1 MVRISEDR
9 FRHANTIDASAG
21 ITGRPT
27 HVFRARRSGRYLGMT
42 EHEQDPPP
50 AEEPNA
56 PEDQR
61 DVEDALSDAS
71 GDTTKVPDADE
82 ESEATS

>member
-1 MVRISEDR
+1 
-9 FRHANTIDASAG
+9 
-21 ITGRPT
+21 
-27 HVFRARRSGRYLGMT
+27 MT
-42 EHEQDPPP
+42 EHEHEPPQ
-50 AEEPNA
+50 AEEPTA

-82 ESEATS
+82 ESKAT

>member
-1 MVRISEDR
+1 
-9 FRHANTIDASAG
+9 
-21 ITGRPT
+21 
-27 HVFRARRSGRYLGMT
+27 MT
-42 EHEQDPPP
+42 EHEQEPRP
-50 AEEPNA
+50 AEEPSD

>member
-1 MVRISEDR
+1 
-9 FRHANTIDASAG
+9 
-21 ITGRPT
+21 
-27 HVFRARRSGRYLGMT
+27 MT
-42 EHEQDPPP
+42 EHEQEPRP
-50 AEEPNA
+50 AEEPSA

>member
-1 MVRISEDR
+1 
-9 FRHANTIDASAG
+9 
-21 ITGRPT
+21 
-27 HVFRARRSGRYLGMT
+27 MT
-42 EHEQDPPP
+42 EHEQEP
-50 AEEPNA
+50 AADEPRPTA
-56 PEDQR
+56 PEDER

>member
-1 MVRISEDR
+1 
-9 FRHANTIDASAG
+9 
-21 ITGRPT
+21 
-27 HVFRARRSGRYLGMT
+27 MT
-42 EHEQDPPP
+42 EKEREPAA
-50 AEEPNA
+50 AEEPAA

-82 ESEATS
+82 ESEAT

>member
-1 MVRISEDR
+1 
-9 FRHANTIDASAG
+9 
-21 ITGRPT
+21 
-27 HVFRARRSGRYLGMT
+27 MT
-42 EHEQDPPP
+42 EHEHESPPP
-50 AEEPNA
+50 EEPSA
-56 PEDQR
+56 PKDER